1 MSACWRA
8 QRCWSGSR
16 AFSSA
21 ALKITGEFHCILT
34 PPSPRTHPS
43 DRLPVICEKAHTR
56 GASTTPELDKSRF
69 LVPSDLTLGQLV
81 FVIRRRLALPPGDAL
96 FLYIGGVLP
105 PTNLL
110 MREVYSLHRE
120 PDGFLYIQY
129 SGEAAF
135 GGLSVQ

>member
-1 MSACWRA
+1 M
-8 QRCWSGSR
+8 
-16 AFSSA
+16 
-21 ALKITGEFHCILT
+21 
-34 PPSPRTHPS
+34 
-43 DRLPVICEKAHTR
+43 
-56 GASTTPELDKSRF
+56 
-69 LVPSDLTLGQLV
+69 